1 MSFLDSRIDIGAIIS
16 AITHEH
22 ANRAIHLIEQRGN
35 LRAVVD
41 VTTGHRAS
49 DNLARDCVQAEI
61 IHPSTQYRV
70 DQLNNSTHWLR
81 SVATEHVLELSQQRR
96 SFLEL
101 WYTRLAA
108 LLRLQSYCVCHDS
121 L

>member
-41 VTTGHRAS
+41 VTTGQRAS
-49 DNLARDCVQAEI
+49 DNLARDCVQADMQFM
-61 IHPSTQYRV
+61 P
-70 DQLNNSTHWLR
+70 
-81 SVATEHVLELSQQRR
+81 
-96 SFLEL
+96 
-101 WYTRLAA
+101 
-108 LLRLQSYCVCHDS
+108 
-121 L
+121 